1 MQFGQLRRREF
12 ITLIGGAA
20 AAWPLVARAQQPIP
34 VIGFLRS
41 GVADGSVHLVS
52 AFVRGLKEAGF
63 VEGQNVAIEHRFGDD
78 HPDRLPT
85 LAMDLVGRQVA
96 VIVANQAAA
105 QAAKAVTTA
114 VPIVFVTGADPV
126 RVGLVGSLNRPA
138 GNVTGV
144 VFTTGE
150 LAAKR
155 LGLLHELVPNAFV
168 IGVLLA
174 RSGPATDEVLSGVE
188 EARRI
193 IGRQFKIVMA
203 AREHELDAAFESIVQ
218 ARAGALLVG
227 GGPLFLG
234 QRRQLVALAARH
246 ALPANYAVRQYP
258 EAGGLMSYGPSMT
271 DAYRLAGGYAARILK
286 GAKPGDLPV
295 EQATKFELVLNLK
308 TAKALGLEIPPTLLA
323 RADEV
328 IE

>member
-1 MQFGQLRRREF
+1 MRRREF
-12 ITLIGGAA
+12 MTLLGSVAVT
-20 AAWPLVARAQQPIP
+20 WPLAARAQQPIP
-34 VIGFLRS
+34 VVGFLRS
-41 GVADGSVHLVS
+41 GAADGSVHLVS

-114 VPIVFVTGADPV
+114 VPIVFLTGADPV

-144 VFTTGE
+144 VFITGE

-168 IGVLLA
+168 IGVLLD
-174 RSGPATDEVLSGVE
+174 RNGPATDEVLSGVE

-246 ALPANYAVRQYP
+246 ALPA
-258 EAGGLMSYGPSMT
+258 S
-271 DAYRLAGGYAARILK
+271 
-286 GAKPGDLPV
+286 
-295 EQATKFELVLNLK
+295 
-308 TAKALGLEIPPTLLA
+308 
-323 RADEV
+323 
-328 IE
+328 

>member
-1 MQFGQLRRREF
+1 MRRREF
-12 ITLIGGAA
+12 MTLLGSVAVT
-20 AAWPLVARAQQPIP
+20 WPLAARAQQPIP
-34 VIGFLRS
+34 VVGFLRS
-41 GVADGSVHLVS
+41 GAADGSVHLVS
-52 AFVRGLKEAGF
+52 AFVLGLKEAGF
-63 VEGQNVAIEHRFGDD
+63 VEGQNVAIEHRFGED

-85 LAMDLVGRQVA
+85 LAMDLVSRQVA

-114 VPIVFVTGADPV
+114 VPIVFLTGADPV

-150 LAAKR
+150 LTAKR

-168 IGVLLA
+168 IGVLLE
-174 RSGPATDEVLSGVE
+174 RNGPANDEVLSGVE

-246 ALPANYAVRQYP
+246 ALPASYVDRQYP

-286 GAKPGDLPV
+286 GAKPGNLPV
-295 EQATKFELVLNLK
+295 EQATKFELVINLK
-308 TAKALGLEIPPTLLA
+308 TAKSFGLDVPPMLLA

>member
-1 MQFGQLRRREF
+1 MRTTRVHHAARR
-12 ITLIGGAA
+12 AA
-20 AAWPLVARAQQPIP
+20 VTWPLAARAQQPIP
-34 VIGFLRS
+34 VVGFLRS
-41 GVADGSVHLVS
+41 GAADGSVHLVS
-52 AFVRGLKEAGF
+52 AFVLGLKEAGF
-63 VEGQNVAIEHRFGDD
+63 VEGQNVAIEHRFGED

-85 LAMDLVGRQVA
+85 LAMDLVSRQVA

-114 VPIVFVTGADPV
+114 VPIVFLTGADPV

-144 VFTTGE
+144 VFITGE

-168 IGVLLA
+168 IGVLLE
-174 RSGPATDEVLSGVE
+174 RNGPANDEVLSGVE

-246 ALPANYAVRQYP
+246 ALPASYVDRQYP

-271 DAYRLAGGYAARILK
+271 DAYRLAGGYAAAFSRV
-286 GAKPGDLPV
+286 PS
-295 EQATKFELVLNLK
+295 QATCRSSRPQNSSW
-308 TAKALGLEIPPTLLA
+308 
-323 RADEV
+323 
-328 IE
+328 